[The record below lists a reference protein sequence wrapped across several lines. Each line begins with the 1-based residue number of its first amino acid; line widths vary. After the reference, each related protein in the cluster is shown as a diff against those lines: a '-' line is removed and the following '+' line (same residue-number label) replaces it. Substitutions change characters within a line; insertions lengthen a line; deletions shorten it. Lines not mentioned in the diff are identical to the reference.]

1 VRSSAEPVLQITCR
15 DRNRIALQAELLGA
29 AALGIR
35 NILALR
41 GDDPT
46 LGDQP
51 DTKPVFDLDTTA
63 LLATAQQMR
72 SEHRLPTGT
81 EIKCAVRFVLGTA
94 ELPVDPAP
102 DWRPNGLLSK
112 MEAGAEFIQT
122 QFCMDPDAVRRY
134 AARLLDLGVAQRL
147 PILIGVAPIPSARS
161 ARWMKERLFG
171 AMIPDALVERL
182 ERAVDPKAEGRRICV
197 AVLPFMEKL
206 AERFDVLV
214 PEHPG
219 FGASDEPGWLENMH
233 DLAYFYLDVLESLE
247 LRGVHLVGSSLGG
260 WLALE
265 MAVRDASRLK
275 SLVLVGPAGI
285 SVPGVSPGDVFL
297 WSPEELARNLF
308 FDPALA
314 EKMLAQPVTPEL
326 LDVSL
331 K

>member
-1 VRSSAEPVLQITCR
+1 MAFGQRFIDVDGCKLNLRRGGSGEP
-15 DRNRIALQAELLGA
+15 LLY
-29 AALGIR
+29 L
-35 NILALR
+35 
-41 GDDPT
+41 
-46 LGDQP
+46 
-51 DTKPVFDLDTTA
+51 
-63 LLATAQQMR
+63 
-72 SEHRLPTGT
+72 H
-81 EIKCAVRFVLGTA
+81 
-94 ELPVDPAP
+94 
-102 DWRPNGLLSK
+102 
-112 MEAGAEFIQT
+112 EAG
-122 QFCMDPDAVRRY
+122 
-134 AARLLDLGVAQRL
+134 G
-147 PILIGVAPIPSARS
+147 AP
-161 ARWMKERLFG
+161 
-171 AMIPDALVERL
+171 V
-182 ERAVDPKAEGRRICV
+182 
-197 AVLPFMEKL
+197 VLPFMEKL

-314 EKMLAQPVTPEL
+314 EKMLAQPVTPERL
-326 LDVSL
+326 EVSL
-331 K
+331 KNRHTVARLGWEPRMHDPFLHKWLHRVNVPVKIIWGEADKILPVAYAREFKRLMPGAEVEIIPRCGHLPQAERPEEFCDIVMRFAGKR

>member
-1 VRSSAEPVLQITCR
+1 MAFGQRFIDVDGCKLNLRRGGSGEP
-15 DRNRIALQAELLGA
+15 LLYLHDAGGA
-29 AALGIR
+29 
-35 NILALR
+35 
-41 GDDPT
+41 P
-46 LGDQP
+46 
-51 DTKPVFDLDTTA
+51 
-63 LLATAQQMR
+63 
-72 SEHRLPTGT
+72 
-81 EIKCAVRFVLGTA
+81 
-94 ELPVDPAP
+94 
-102 DWRPNGLLSK
+102 
-112 MEAGAEFIQT
+112 
-122 QFCMDPDAVRRY
+122 
-134 AARLLDLGVAQRL
+134 
-147 PILIGVAPIPSARS
+147 
-161 ARWMKERLFG
+161 
-171 AMIPDALVERL
+171 
-182 ERAVDPKAEGRRICV
+182 

-297 WSPEELARNLF
+297 WSPEELTRNLF

-314 EKMLAQPVTPEL
+314 EKMLAQPMTPEL

-331 K
+331 KNRHTVARLGWEPRMHDPFLRKWLHRVNVPVKIVWGEADKILPVAYAGEFKKLMPAAEVEIIPRCGHLPQAERPEEFCDIVMRFAGKR

>member
-1 VRSSAEPVLQITCR
+1 MAFGQRFIDVDGCKLNLRRGGSGEP
-15 DRNRIALQAELLGA
+15 LLY
-29 AALGIR
+29 L
-35 NILALR
+35 
-41 GDDPT
+41 
-46 LGDQP
+46 
-51 DTKPVFDLDTTA
+51 
-63 LLATAQQMR
+63 
-72 SEHRLPTGT
+72 H
-81 EIKCAVRFVLGTA
+81 
-94 ELPVDPAP
+94 
-102 DWRPNGLLSK
+102 
-112 MEAGAEFIQT
+112 EAG
-122 QFCMDPDAVRRY
+122 
-134 AARLLDLGVAQRL
+134 G
-147 PILIGVAPIPSARS
+147 AP
-161 ARWMKERLFG
+161 
-171 AMIPDALVERL
+171 
-182 ERAVDPKAEGRRICV
+182 

-285 SVPGVSPGDVFL
+285 SVPGVSPCDVFL

-331 K
+331 KNRHTVARLGWEPRMHDPFLHKWLHRVNVPVKIIWGEADKILPVAYAREFKRLMPGAEIDIIPRCGHLPQAERPEEFCDIVMRFAAKG

>member
-1 VRSSAEPVLQITCR
+1 MAFGQRFIEVDGCKLNLRRGGSGEP
-15 DRNRIALQAELLGA
+15 LLY
-29 AALGIR
+29 L
-35 NILALR
+35 
-41 GDDPT
+41 
-46 LGDQP
+46 
-51 DTKPVFDLDTTA
+51 
-63 LLATAQQMR
+63 
-72 SEHRLPTGT
+72 H
-81 EIKCAVRFVLGTA
+81 
-94 ELPVDPAP
+94 
-102 DWRPNGLLSK
+102 
-112 MEAGAEFIQT
+112 EAG
-122 QFCMDPDAVRRY
+122 
-134 AARLLDLGVAQRL
+134 G
-147 PILIGVAPIPSARS
+147 AP
-161 ARWMKERLFG
+161 
-171 AMIPDALVERL
+171 
-182 ERAVDPKAEGRRICV
+182 

-285 SVPGVSPGDVFL
+285 SVPGVAPGDVFL

-331 K
+331 KNRHTVARLGWEPRMHDPFLRKWLHRVNVPVKIVWGEADKILPVAYAREFKRLMPGAEIDIIPRCGHLPQAERPEEFCDIVMRFAGKG

>member
-1 VRSSAEPVLQITCR
+1 MAFGQRFIDVDGCKLNLRRGGSGEP
-15 DRNRIALQAELLGA
+15 LLYLHDAGGA
-29 AALGIR
+29 
-35 NILALR
+35 
-41 GDDPT
+41 P
-46 LGDQP
+46 
-51 DTKPVFDLDTTA
+51 
-63 LLATAQQMR
+63 
-72 SEHRLPTGT
+72 
-81 EIKCAVRFVLGTA
+81 
-94 ELPVDPAP
+94 
-102 DWRPNGLLSK
+102 
-112 MEAGAEFIQT
+112 
-122 QFCMDPDAVRRY
+122 
-134 AARLLDLGVAQRL
+134 
-147 PILIGVAPIPSARS
+147 
-161 ARWMKERLFG
+161 
-171 AMIPDALVERL
+171 
-182 ERAVDPKAEGRRICV
+182 

-331 K
+331 KNRHTVARLGWEPRMHDPFLHKWLHRVNVPVKIIWGEADKILPVAYAREFKRLMPGAEIDIIPRCGHLPQAERPEEFCDIVMRFAAKG